1 MKNPIKNIVLL
12 SGAALF
18 ALTNLGAVETDPVGF
33 VTTTTPDGDDALI
46 GLPLT
51 QAPALAGTADSVAG
65 AVVTVSATLVVDSF
79 NNTHYALATSG
90 ANAGQW
96 SEVTDTD
103 TNTFTT
109 AEVLLAATDTFEIIP
124 FWTLATAFPGGE
136 GIGDTADPF
145 NPATTVSVNDLT
157 AAGTNLSPATTYFY
171 FPGPTPVSAGWYQ
184 TGTFAASD
192 GVRLTPETYITIRNS
207 GGSALDTVVTGT
219 VPTSVVGTTV
229 IGVAAEAQDNQLVNP
244 YPAPITLAA
253 SGLTDVVAPAAD
265 PFNPVD
271 TVSIYDIE
279 GTSGQN
285 ISAASTYFYFA
296 GPTPVPA
303 GWYQT
308 GTFAS
313 SDAVEIPAGGAFI
326 VRKGAGDDE
335 ELEWNP
341 PVPYTL

>member
-1 MKNPIKNIVLL
+1 MNNPIKNIALL
-12 SGAALF
+12 SGAAL
-18 ALTNLGAVETDPVGF
+18 LTLSNLGAVQTDPVGF
-33 VTTTTPDGDDALI
+33 VTTNTPAGDDALI

-51 QAPALAGTADSVAG
+51 QAPALAGAADSVAG
-65 AVVTVSATLVVDSF
+65 AVVTVTATLVVDAY

-109 AEVLLAATDTFEIIP
+109 AEALLAAADTFQIVP
-124 FWTLATAFPGGE
+124 FWTLATAFPDGE
-136 GIGDTADPF
+136 GIGENADPF
-145 NPATTVSVNDLT
+145 NPTTTVSVNDLSAVGVNLST
-157 AAGTNLSPATTYFY
+157 AATYFY
-171 FPGPTPVSAGWYQ
+171 FPGPTPVAAGWYQ
-184 TGTFAASD
+184 TGSFAASN
-192 GVRLTPETYITIRNS
+192 GVRLSPDTYLTIRNS
-207 GGSALDTVVTGT
+207 GDSALSTVTAGS
-219 VPTSVVGTTV
+219 VPTAVVGTTV
-229 IGVAAEAQDNQLVNP
+229 IGLTAESQDNQLANP
-244 YPAPITLAA
+244 YPAPLVLSA

-265 PFNPVD
+265 PFNPLD
-271 TVSIYDIE
+271 TVLIYDIE

-285 ISAASTYFYFA
+285 ISAAATYFYFA

-308 GTFAS
+308 GTFAE
-313 SDAVEIPAGGAFI
+313 SDAVEIPAGGAFV

-341 PVPYTL
+341 PIPYSL